1 MNHADR
7 GPGTEEPS
15 GPQRD
20 GRQPPTAAVDRVK
33 ARRSI
38 RADLVLAACAAVAIG
53 TAGTIS
59 LLMAQA
65 ASATPVFA
73 RRTGNS
79 CVECHTSAK
88 GGALTPYGEKF
99 QANGDKLPT
108 DAKK

>member
-15 GPQRD
+15 GPQGD

-38 RADLVLAACAAVAIG
+38 RAIG